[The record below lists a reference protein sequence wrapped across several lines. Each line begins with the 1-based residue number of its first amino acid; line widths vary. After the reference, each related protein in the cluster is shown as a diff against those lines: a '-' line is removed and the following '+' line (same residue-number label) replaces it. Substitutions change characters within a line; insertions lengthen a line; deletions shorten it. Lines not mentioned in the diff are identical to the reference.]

1 MPQHAIVTDDPRLNY
16 MVVTQEPEADVPEGC
31 C

>member
-16 MVVTQEPEADVPEGC
+16 MVVTQEPEADVP
-31 C
+31 